1 MNFVIHDNPE
11 NITAARLDD
20 TCIIIKA
27 SSSADKG
34 YISLDVDADIVTL
47 GVVAKLL
54 LHKYTKNLMEF
65 EKSNKVPAD
74 TDARIQA
81 VVNEYLC
88 SSRNNIKIVGG
99 NNG

>member
-27 SSSADKG
+27 SSAADKG

-54 LHKYTKNLMEF
+54 LHKYTRSLMEF
-65 EKSNKVPAD
+65 EKSNKVPVD
-74 TDARIQA
+74 TDAKIQA

-88 SSRNNIKIVGG
+88 SNRNNIKIVGG
-99 NNG
+99 HNG